1 MPQEAETAINGI
13 NQESG
18 LRHQLSA
25 GQMAMVAV
33 GGSIGTGLLLG
44 SAAAMEIAG
53 PAVILSFVLAG
64 FISWTV
70 TMALGELSS
79 VHPAAGSFGLYAD
92 LYLGP
97 WAGFISRAGYWIAIS
112 VSVGANLVASAT
124 YMRYWFPTVPALV
137 WIAVFSAA
145 LIAVNLRSVSDYGRF
160 EYWFAMVKLVT
171 MVTFIVIGAAVLAD
185 GRVPAQFT
193 TQGGFFP
200 KGPVAPL
207 LAMTFALYTF
217 GGIEMV
223 AITTGEAR
231 TAAEIPRAVKSTFI
245 TLALVYLGAIVVL
258 VGVMPWNHVGVT
270 ESPFVTVFRTV
281 GIPAA
286 SSLMSFVILTAALS
300 GANANWYVASR
311 MLFSLARAGW
321 APAPLG
327 RLNAAGSPNLAL
339 LASSYGIVVAV
350 VLEKW
355 AAKNAFV
362 YILSGALFGLML
374 SWLVS
379 LAAHISFRRQIDA
392 AQIATLP
399 MRSPLGAWGSMLGL
413 ALVTAAILK
422 TWWDSRVSLLS
433 GVSTLLILTVVYVFL
448 RSTNTPMRKI

>member
-1 MPQEAETAINGI
+1 MPQENATT
-13 NQESG
+13 QESG

-53 PAVILSFVLAG
+53 PAVILSFLLAG

-79 VHPAAGSFGLYAD
+79 LHPAAGSFGLYAD
-92 LYLGP
+92 LYLSP

-124 YMRYWFPTVPALV
+124 YMRYWFPAVPALV
-137 WIAVFSAA
+137 WIALFSLL
-145 LIAVNLRSVSDYGRF
+145 LIVVNLRSVGDYGRF
-160 EYWFAMVKLVT
+160 EFWFAMIKLAT
-171 MVTFIVIGAAVLAD
+171 MATFIIIGAMLLAG
-185 GRVPAQFT
+185 GRVPAQYT
-193 TQGGFFP
+193 AQGGFFP
-200 KGPVAPL
+200 RGVLAPF

-223 AITTGEAR
+223 AITTGESR
-231 TAAEIPRAVKSTFI
+231 SPAEIPRAVRLTFI
-245 TLALVYLGAIVVL
+245 TLAFVYLGSIVVL
-258 VGVMPWNHVGVT
+258 VGVMPWNRVGVT

-300 GANANWYVASR
+300 GANANLYSASR
-311 MLFSLARAGW
+311 MLFSLARGGW
-321 APAPLG
+321 APASLG
-327 RLNAAGSPNLAL
+327 RLNKAGSPQLAL
-339 LASSYGIVVAV
+339 VASSYGIVVAV
-350 VLEKW
+350 VLEMW
-355 AAKNAFV
+355 VPGNAFV

-379 LAAHISFRRQIDA
+379 LAAHISCRRRMSSSQVNS
-392 AQIATLP
+392 LP
-399 MRSPLGAWGSMLGL
+399 MRSPLGGWGSVLGL
-413 ALVTAAILK
+413 TLVTAAILK
-422 TWWDSRVSLLS
+422 TWWDSRVSLIS
-433 GVSTLLILTVVYVFL
+433 GVSTLLLLTVAYMFL
-448 RSTNTPMRKI
+448 RSGDATN

>member
-1 MPQEAETAINGI
+1 MLEEAAM
-13 NQESG
+13 NQEGG

-33 GGSIGTGLLLG
+33 GGSIGVGLLLG

-79 VHPAAGSFGLYAD
+79 MHPGAGSFGLYAD
-92 LYLGP
+92 LYLNP

-124 YMRYWFPTVPALV
+124 DMRYWFPAVPALV
-137 WIAVFSAA
+137 WVILFSLV
-145 LIAVNLRSVSDYGRF
+145 LIVINLRSVGDYGRF
-160 EYWFAMVKLVT
+160 EFWFAMVKLVT
-171 MVTFIVIGAAVLAD
+171 MVTFIIIGGLLLSV
-185 GRVPAQFT
+185 GGVPAQYT
-193 TQGGFFP
+193 ANGSFFS
-200 KGPVAPL
+200 KGALAPL

-223 AITTGEAR
+223 AITTGESR
-231 TAAEIPRAVKSTFI
+231 SAAEIPRAVRLTFI
-245 TLALVYLGAIVVL
+245 TLAFVYLGSIVVL
-258 VGVMPWNHVGVT
+258 VGVMPWNRVGVT

-300 GANANWYVASR
+300 GANANLYSASR
-311 MLFSLARAGW
+311 MLFSLARGGW
-321 APAPLG
+321 APAALG
-327 RLNAAGSPNLAL
+327 RLNAAGSPKLAL
-339 LASSYGIVVAV
+339 LASSYGIIVAV
-350 VLEKW
+350 VLEMW
-355 AAKNAFV
+355 VPGNAFV

-379 LAAHISFRRQIDA
+379 LAAHVACRRQMSSEQVNA
-392 AQIATLP
+392 LA
-399 MRSPLGAWGSMLGL
+399 MRSPVGAWGSILGL
-413 ALVTAAILK
+413 ALVIAAVLK
-422 TWWDSRVSLLS
+422 TWWDSRVSLVS
-433 GVSTLLILTVVYVFL
+433 GVSTLLILTAAYAL
-448 RSTNTPMRKI
+448 LKTPSKIAPRDR